1 MQKRR
6 QPVPATSERK
16 PPAVPIMQNSE
27 TSNASPL
34 KVDPAVFREDP
45 HAAFAQLRPRSPV
58 LDIGTGV
65 PIVTRHADVEAMI
78 TDPRTR
84 QIEKEAIELRGITSG
99 ALHTF
104 YANSMLV
111 SNDPAHTNRRRPVA
125 RTFAFKLIN
134 DLRPRIRALAEEVI
148 DKHVAAGEM
157 DFMQAVASPLPSRII
172 AEILGIARQEAPRFA
187 QMVYGMSRGIS
198 SFRPEHFE
206 AIEAAAADLNAYTQE
221 LIDVRRARPEDD
233 FLSDYVRAVDEAGV
247 LTEAETLIQIV
258 SLILAGSDTTRFG
271 LTALVW
277 LLLDHRDQWDAVC
290 ADPELAAGAVLEA
303 LRYEPPVGTLARVT
317 TEPLDIG
324 GVALKRGTVLS
335 LSILSAQRDEQVY
348 RDPQRFDI
356 ARTDHPRWSVTFGG
370 GPHRCLG
377 EALARAEMEETLVA
391 LTRRLPDLRRTGN
404 PPVTKAHFGIR
415 SISSMTLGWH

>member
-1 MQKRR
+1 MTTTQ
-6 QPVPATSERK
+6 Q
-16 PPAVPIMQNSE
+16 E
-27 TSNASPL
+27 TGISDTAPL
-34 KVDPAVFREDP
+34 KVDKAIFRDDP
-45 HAAFAQLRPRSPV
+45 HAIYAQLRPRSPV

-65 PIVTRHADVEAMI
+65 PIVIRHADVEAMI

-148 DKHVAAGEM
+148 DEHIATGEM
-157 DFMQAVASPLPSRII
+157 DFMTAVASPLPSRII
-172 AEILGIARQEAPRFA
+172 ADILGIPRQDAPRFA

-206 AIEAAAADLNAYTQE
+206 AIEASAADLNAYTQG
-221 LIDVRRARPEDD
+221 LIDARRADPADD
-233 FLSDYVRAVDEAGV
+233 FLSDYVRAVDETGI

-271 LTALVW
+271 LTALMW
-277 LLLDHRDQWDAVC
+277 LLLDHRDQWDALC
-290 ADPELAAGAVLEA
+290 ADPALAPGAVLEA
-303 LRYEPPVGTLARVT
+303 LRYEPPVGTLARVI
-317 TEPLDIG
+317 TERLEIG
-324 GVALKRGTVLS
+324 GVSLKNGTVLS
-335 LSILSAQRDEQVY
+335 LSILSAQRDEAVY
-348 RDPQRFDI
+348 QDPQRFDI

-377 EALARAEMEETLVA
+377 EALARAEMEETLIA
-391 LTRRLPDLRRTGN
+391 LSQRLPDLQRISG

-415 SISSMTLGWH
+415 SISSMTLRWS